1 MLREEDKF
9 REKEATLRGEDLDL
23 QNRMIKFSQ
32 FLQDNEKKKT
42 EADSKKTEE
51 SKVEFFNLD
60 QFRKLKC

>member
-1 MLREEDKF
+1 
-9 REKEATLRGEDLDL
+9 
-23 QNRMIKFSQ
+23 MIKFSQ